1 MKLSKCNKYNII
13 FFKFTIMNK
22 RQALIVVD
30 YQNDFG
36 NPNGSLY
43 VKWWELLAPRINQLM
58 RETKAKWGIIIT
70 SQDWH
75 PSDHISFASSFWL
88 PAFSL
93 REWEMKWPDHCV
105 AGSWWANFVEWFER
119 KLVDRRVLKWTS
131 KKIDSYSSFGGVEK
145 GSDLS
150 LDFILKLYNIELLKI
165 VGLAT
170 EYCDKATVLD
180 GLKLG
185 YEVEIIQS
193 GIAAVNVNPNDG
205 ANALE
210 EMKQAGAKILP

>member
-1 MKLSKCNKYNII
+1 
-13 FFKFTIMNK
+13 MNK
-22 RQALIVVD
+22 REALIVVD

-43 VKWWELLAPRINQLM
+43 VKGGELLAPRINQLM
-58 RETKAKWGIIIT
+58 KEIKAKWGIIIT

-75 PSDHISFASSFWL
+75 PNDHISFASSFWL
-88 PAFSL
+88 APFSL
-93 REWEMKWPDHCV
+93 REWEVKWPDHCI
-105 AGSWWANFVEWFER
+105 AKTWWADFVEGFER

-131 KKIDSYSSFGGVEK
+131 KEIDSYSSFGGIEK

>member
-1 MKLSKCNKYNII
+1 
-13 FFKFTIMNK
+13 MNK
-22 RQALIVVD
+22 REALIVVD

-43 VKWWELLAPRINQLM
+43 VKGGELLAPRINQLM
-58 RETKAKWGIIIT
+58 KEIKAKWGIIIT

-75 PSDHISFASSFWL
+75 PNDHISFASSFWL
-88 PAFSL
+88 VPFSL
-93 REWEMKWPDHCV
+93 REWEVKWPDHCI
-105 AGSWWANFVEWFER
+105 AKTWWADFVEGFDR

-131 KKIDSYSSFGGVEK
+131 KEIDSYSSFGGVEK